1 MAREMMVFLSSPS
14 LELTKVCI
22 SMEEHTS
29 PLSALVRDLDGGG
42 CNGGGT
48 LVFRVRIPQRD
59 LPKSMSTGCTGVVQ
73 GNLCFRARNY
83 CHSINMNIRNCI
95 KKVLNHFNGGG
106 TYKLA

>member
-1 MAREMMVFLSSPS
+1 MVFLSSPS

-59 LPKSMSTGCTGVVQ
+59 LPKSMSTGCLVSF
-73 GNLCFRARNY
+73 CFDLLLGQKR
-83 CHSINMNIRNCI
+83 SMS
-95 KKVLNHFNGGG
+95 
-106 TYKLA
+106 